1 MCKRAGLLIGFDHSA
16 KRALVTRADCDSWNC
31 PECAKRMRDRWVL
44 RAEIGARKYIRDGL
58 RLDFVTVTSHERLT
72 TFAATEAVW
81 REAWDRL
88 YKAIKRRAEVFE
100 YMVIPEKH
108 QDGRMHVHALWTAG
122 VSKKWLKDNARKR
135 GLGFMADVREVKAVT
150 DATRY
155 VTKYI
160 GKDLGTEVP
169 PHFRRVRV
177 SRNWEEIPVPVTDV
191 SNLEWLYVGSNGA
204 LSLLYDRCK
213 LTRYDLIDLSTGMF
227 FDDVDLG
234 TIVWNGK
241 WVDKTMVQP

>member
-1 MCKRAGLLIGFDHSA
+1 MCKRAGLLVGFDIAA

-31 PECAKRMRDRWVL
+31 PECAARMREKWIL
-44 RAEIGARKYIRDGL
+44 RAEIGARALLADGL
-58 RLDFVTVTSHERLT
+58 RLDFVTITSHEKLK
-72 TFAATEAVW
+72 TFAATEVVW

-88 YKAIKRRAEVFE
+88 YKAIRRKAEVFE

-108 QDGRMHVHALWTAG
+108 KDGRMHVHALWTAG
-122 VSKKWLKDNARKR
+122 ISQKWLKDNARKR
-135 GLGFMADVREVKAVT
+135 GLGFMADVRRVQTVQN
-150 DATRY
+150 ATRY

-160 GKDLGTEVP
+160 GKDLGDEVP

-177 SRNWEEIPVPVTDV
+177 SRNWAEIPIPVTDV
-191 SNLEWLYVGSNGA
+191 SDLEWCYVGSNGA
-204 LSLLYDRCK
+204 LSLMYERC
-213 LTRYDLIDLSTGMF
+213 RRESFDLIDLSTGAF

-241 WVDKTMVQP
+241 WIDKTTI

>member
-1 MCKRAGLLIGFDHSA
+1 MCKRAGLLVGFDIAA

-31 PECAKRMRDRWVL
+31 PECAARMREKWIL
-44 RAEIGARKYIRDGL
+44 RAEIGARALLGDGL
-58 RLDFVTVTSHERLT
+58 RLDFVTITSHERLK
-72 TFAATEAVW
+72 TFAATEIVW
-81 REAWDRL
+81 RDAWDRL
-88 YKAIKRRAEVFE
+88 YKAIRRKAEIFE

-122 VSKKWLKDNARKR
+122 VSQKWLKDNARKR
-135 GLGFMADVREVKAVT
+135 GLGFMADIRRVQTVQN
-150 DATRY
+150 ATRY

-160 GKDLGTEVP
+160 GKDLGDEVP

-177 SRNWEEIPVPVTDV
+177 SRNWAEIPVPVTDV
-191 SNLEWLYVGSNGA
+191 SDLEWCYVGSNGA
-204 LSLLYDRCK
+204 LSLMYERCK
-213 LTRYDLIDLSTGMF
+213 REAYDLIDLSTGAF

-241 WVDKTMVQP
+241 WVDKTTE